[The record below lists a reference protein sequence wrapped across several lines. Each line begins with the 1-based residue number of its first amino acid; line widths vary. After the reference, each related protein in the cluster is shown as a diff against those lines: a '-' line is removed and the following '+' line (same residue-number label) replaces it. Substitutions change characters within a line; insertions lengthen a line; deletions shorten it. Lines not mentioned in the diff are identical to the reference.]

1 MTIWKYGRIYPIWI
15 LLMGSPVPPHQ
26 YGMKA
31 RLDRAQHM
39 LVQTELSLAIV
50 SEAAGFASQSH
61 FSRAFRA

>member
-1 MTIWKYGRIYPIWI
+1 
-15 LLMGSPVPPHQ
+15 MGSPVPPHQ